1 MNKIVEVQKNVQE
14 VQEAKKVVAE
24 IVDNYY

>member
-14 VQEAKKVVAE
+14 VQEAKKIVAE